1 MISLVTACWGG
12 YWEKYGDQ
20 FISSVLGLNTRP
32 DEIVVGTDV
41 PLQLPNGWRQIPI
54 SEPYFFDAWNDAFL
68 AAQNEW
74 VTFLSMDDVLLPNA
88 FDDLPLGGDVLVCSV
103 IDSENNICTPSLERF
118 NNIFNEQSFPLVGW
132 AMFRKS
138 TIERVPFRR
147 VNFTDWI
154 AALEYKTLGLDVR
167 VDETIRYFYS
177 LHNEQYSRYGSV
189 QDVNFMKQLLLNH
202 NVVQGREWP
211 PRLL

>member
-1 MISLVTACWGG
+1 
-12 YWEKYGDQ
+12 
-20 FISSVLGLNTRP
+20 
-32 DEIVVGTDV
+32 
-41 PLQLPNGWRQIPI
+41 
-54 SEPYFFDAWNDAFL
+54 
-68 AAQNEW
+68 
-74 VTFLSMDDVLLPNA
+74 
-88 FDDLPLGGDVLVCSV
+88 
-103 IDSENNICTPSLERF
+103 
-118 NNIFNEQSFPLVGW
+118 
-132 AMFRKS
+132 MFKKS

-167 VDETIRYFYS
+167 VDETIRYLYS

-189 QDVNFMKQLLLNH
+189 QDVNFMKELLLNN